1 MNLGHWV
8 GLDNFSQIST
18 WIDLLIAH
26 IIVFGLNRP
35 GGVELERARLK
46 NSLPAKDTENFGPIF
61 GPPSPF
67 LCHTPVE
74 DVQSAATTWR
84 RKTRKTMPVV
94 ASFERDLVSES

>member
-8 GLDNFSQIST
+8 GLDNFSPIST

-35 GGVELERARLK
+35 GGVELRRARLEK
-46 NSLPAKDTENFGPIF
+46 NLPAKDTENFRPIF

-67 LCHTPVE
+67 SVTRRLKMFK
-74 DVQSAATTWR
+74 VQQQLGDQKQEKRCQLLHLS
-84 RKTRKTMPVV
+84 
-94 ASFERDLVSES
+94 RDLVGES